1 MTDIY
6 LCRTLGGALKPIDG
20 LGEEYVNSLGT
31 GEIVRATMKKDRIPG
46 HHRKYFGLL
55 RLVFSNQDKY
65 MSQEAL
71 RFAVSIQAGYVDQIM
86 LSGDKV
92 ALRPK
97 SISWARMDQS
107 EFNDYYNAALKAIP
121 ELLPQFAGIDLDREL
136 SLST

>member
-6 LCRTLGGALKPIDG
+6 LTKTLGGALKPIDG
-20 LGEEYVNSLGT
+20 LGEEYIGSLGA

-65 MSQEAL
+65 LSQEAL

-97 SISWARMDQS
+97 SISWAKMDQS
-107 EFNDYYNAALKAIP
+107 EFNDYYDAALKAIP
-121 ELLPQFAGIDLDREL
+121 ELLPQFAGIDLDQEL
-136 SLST
+136 LLSS

>member
-6 LCRTLGGALKPIDG
+6 LTKTLGGGLKPIDG
-20 LGEEYVNSLGT
+20 LGEEYINGLGA

-55 RLVFSNQDKY
+55 RLVFSNQDRY
-65 MSQEAL
+65 LSQEAL

-97 SISWARMDQS
+97 SISWARMDQND
-107 EFNDYYNAALKAIP
+107 FNDYYNAALKAIP